1 MIVYEPFILIFI
13 VIIILVELV
22 NSQVMLRGCET
33 SGYVIVSAAK
43 AKILQRLHMPVW
55 KDRSLV
61 SKTSWVGSF
70 ECMQVRLLCCF
81 IFFHFIFYFWL
92 FFSLLY
98 KLVLKIYFVC
108 SIVVHQISQ
117 KLINVF

>member
-70 ECMQVRLLCCF
+70 ECMQVRLCCF
-81 IFFHFIFYFWL
+81 ILFGFIFIYFWP
-92 FFSLLY
+92 FF
-98 KLVLKIYFVC
+98 FF
-108 SIVVHQISQ
+108 IV
-117 KLINVF
+117 

>member
-1 MIVYEPFILIFI
+1 MIMYQSYIFIFI
-13 VIIILVELV
+13 VIILVELV

-70 ECMQVRLLCCF
+70 ECMQVRLLCC
-81 IFFHFIFYFWL
+81 
-92 FFSLLY
+92 LY
-98 KLVLKIYFVC
+98 YLV
-108 SIVVHQISQ
+108 
-117 KLINVF
+117 

>member
-1 MIVYEPFILIFI
+1 MIIIKVNIFLVLMIVCALF
-13 VIIILVELV
+13 IIISIIIILLVELV

-70 ECMQVRLLCCF
+70 ECMQVKLLCCL
-81 IFFHFIFYFWL
+81 FH
-92 FFSLLY
+92 
-98 KLVLKIYFVC
+98 
-108 SIVVHQISQ
+108 
-117 KLINVF
+117 

>member
-1 MIVYEPFILIFI
+1 MVMYELFIIIFI
-13 VIIILVELV
+13 VVIILVELV

-43 AKILQRLHMPVW
+43 AKVLQRLHMPVW

-70 ECMQVRLLCCF
+70 ECMQVRFLCCLYCLVLYF
-81 IFFHFIFYFWL
+81 IYFWH
-92 FFSLLY
+92 F
-98 KLVLKIYFVC
+98 
-108 SIVVHQISQ
+108 
-117 KLINVF
+117 

>member
-81 IFFHFIFYFWL
+81 IFYL
-92 FFSLLY
+92 FLAFFFLYCINLYLKLVSQFESMSLQFNKKCMWY
-98 KLVLKIYFVC
+98 KL
-108 SIVVHQISQ
+108 
-117 KLINVF
+117 